1 MADEKTNLNEL
12 DSMCGVSDE
21 ELTQRFNEAIRIENE
36 ISRIK
41 GAPVAKYD
49 VQKKRAYLEYPDGH
63 IEYAKE
69 A

>member
-1 MADEKTNLNEL
+1 MEENEL
-12 DSMCGVSDE
+12 DSTCGISDE
-21 ELTQRFNEAIRIENE
+21 EMTNLFTQAVRIETE

-41 GAPVAKYD
+41 GTPITRYD
-49 VQKKRAYLEYPDGH
+49 AEKKEVFFEYPDGH

>member
-1 MADEKTNLNEL
+1 MEEENEL
-12 DSMCGVSDE
+12 DSMCGISDDE
-21 ELTQRFNEAIRIENE
+21 ITKRFNDAIRIGNE

-41 GAPVAKYD
+41 GTPITRYD
-49 VQKKRAYLEYPDGH
+49 TEKKAVYLEYPDGH

>member
-1 MADEKTNLNEL
+1 MEENEL
-12 DSMCGVSDE
+12 DSMCGISDDE
-21 ELTQRFNEAIRIENE
+21 MTNLFKQAVRIETE

-41 GAPVAKYD
+41 GTPIARYD
-49 VQKKRAYLEYPDGH
+49 VEKKAVYLEFPDGH

>member
-1 MADEKTNLNEL
+1 MDENEL
-12 DSMCGVSDE
+12 DSTCGISDDE
-21 ELTQRFNEAIRIENE
+21 MTNLFTQAVKIETE

-41 GAPVAKYD
+41 GTPITRYD
-49 VQKKRAYLEYPDGH
+49 VERKIVFFEYPDGH

>member
-1 MADEKTNLNEL
+1 MTNLF
-12 DSMCGVSDE
+12 
-21 ELTQRFNEAIRIENE
+21 TQAVKIKTE

-41 GAPVAKYD
+41 GTPITRYD
-49 VQKKRAYLEYPDGH
+49 AEKKLVFFEYPDGH